1 MLYRPMKVTVQW
13 IFKRYTIHR
22 TVRLSVQ
29 LFVRSLEFLEKSA
42 HQIFLIF
49 CMKPCLYVCKKLIV
63 SFLGRKIKIGPF
75 LVQNG
80 PNLAI
85 FGQNGPKSMF
95 FAHIFKE
102 TRQIFPI
109 FCMKPCL
116 YVCKKLIVSFLG
128 RKIKIGPFLVQ
139 NGPNLAI
146 FGQNGPKSMFFAHIS
161 KVTHQIFLIFCLKPC
176 LYECKKLIVSFFGRK
191 FKIGPFLVQNGLFW
205 TIFDQKWGKRDTS
218 CKNAPIRLKF
228 GQKLHFSGV
237 YPFIFLLSSIPQN

>member
-1 MLYRPMKVTVQW
+1 MEMLYRPMKVTVQW
-13 IFKRYTIHR
+13 IFKRNTIHR

-42 HQIFLIF
+42 HQIFL
-49 CMKPCLYVCKKLIV
+49 
-63 SFLGRKIKIGPF
+63 
-75 LVQNG
+75 
-80 PNLAI
+80 
-85 FGQNGPKSMF
+85 
-95 FAHIFKE
+95 
-102 TRQIFPI
+102 I